1 LQGVL
6 ILTKLADY
14 QRAYPT
20 IKLERTADG
29 ILEMTLHNN
38 GGPYVWDFH
47 GTIKDKTRQSSG
59 GAQRELA
66 DALEAIARDPENKI
80 VILTGTGDQFSGPS
94 ATKESFP
101 RGDPEYW
108 EVLRATDHRL
118 VMGLLDIPVPVIS
131 CINGPAYRHA
141 EIPFFADIVLA
152 AEGALIQDSAHFP
165 NRTVPGDS
173 VNLIFPF
180 LMGWIRG
187 RYFLYNRPED
197 GCQGNE
203 GARPRQRG
211 AAPRKASTAS
221 ARACRANGPEQ
232 SARAALHAPDPH
244 RAAQGVHR
252 AVPPVYVRDGSPRG
266 RARVDREWSGSRG
279 TNPRIPPSSARR
291 TRPCS
296 NPWLLARDRDRS

>member
-1 LQGVL
+1 M
-6 ILTKLADY
+6 TKLADY

-187 RYFLYNRPED
+187 RYFLYTGQKMDAKEMKEL
-197 GCQGNE
+197 GLVNE
-203 GARPRQRG
+203 VLPREKLLPRAR
-211 AAPRKASTAS
+211 
-221 ARACRANGPEQ
+221 E
-232 SARAALHAPDPH
+232 L
-244 RAAQGVHR
+244 AAQMVQNNPLALRYTRLILTAPLKAFIERYLPYTFAMEALAAVHESTGKVGFTWDEPKDP
-252 AVPPVYVRDGSPRG
+252 A
-266 RARVDREWSGSRG
+266 
-279 TNPRIPPSSARR
+279 
-291 TRPCS
+291 
-296 NPWLLARDRDRS
+296 